1 MLEFAQ
7 NKVELPTGGP
17 EHMFTFPSIKGGK
30 NMGIM
35 LNKDQFTEVAEVP
48 GVTDA
53 DGDAFDFMNPI
64 KS

>member
-1 MLEFAQ
+1 MLKFAQ
-7 NKVELPTGGP
+7 NKVELPTGFP
-17 EHMFTFPSIKGGK
+17 EHMFTSRGK

-35 LNKDQFTEVAEVP
+35 LSKDQFPEVAEVS